1 LFDAITPKL
10 QILTYSSN
18 RNNTKFNRN
27 ENIIDE
33 IITTSEPEKT
43 YRVMDDIITKS
54 VGNLK
59 NDYDVFLENIWNGTD
74 SEKIEKV
81 RDIELE
87 AHSMVKRM
95 IIMLDNSD

>member
-1 LFDAITPKL
+1 MFDAITPKL